1 MEKNSALVI
10 ASVTTALKNLLNN
23 GLIHELSGMNAGEV
37 TVSTLP
43 PDRIAGGAEERAQ
56 LNLYLYRVTPNSSW
70 RRASVGGGTSHEGG
84 TSHAA
89 TFLALDLHYLLTAY
103 GERDIEA
110 EVLLGY
116 AIQLLYETPILT
128 REALRTAFV
137 LTAPKYA
144 SGAISTTAL
153 DNQPEQIK
161 ISTEFLSMEEMSK
174 LWSSLQTR
182 SRLSVTYE
190 VATVLVEDRRGRQ

>member
-1 MEKNSALVI
+1 MKDMEENSALVI

-43 PDRIAGGAEERAQ
+43 PDRIANGAEERAQ
-56 LNLYLYRVTPNSSW
+56 LNLYLYRLTPNSSW
-70 RRASVGGGTSHEGG
+70 RRTS
-84 TSHAA
+84 TVA
-89 TFLALDLHYLLTAY
+89 TQKEPEIGSFLALDLHYLLTAY
-103 GERDIEA
+103 GENDIEA
-110 EVLLGY
+110 EVLLGH

-128 REALRTAFV
+128 REALRTAFA

-153 DNQPEQIK
+153 DNQPEQVK

-182 SRLSVTYE
+182 SRLSITYE
-190 VATVLVEDRRGRQ
+190 VATVLVEDRRSRQ

>member
-23 GLIHELSGMNAGEV
+23 GLIRELSGMNVGEV

-43 PDRIAGGAEERAQ
+43 PDRIANGTEERAQ
-56 LNLYLYRVTPNSSW
+56 LNLYLYRLTPNSSW
-70 RRASVGGGTSHEGG
+70 RRASAVATQAEPEVGS
-84 TSHAA
+84 
-89 TFLALDLHYLLTAY
+89 FLALDLHYLLTAY
-103 GERDIEA
+103 GENDIEA

-128 REALRTAFV
+128 REALRTAFA
-137 LTAPKYA
+137 LAAPKYA

-153 DNQPEQIK
+153 DNQPEQVK

-190 VATVLVEDRRGRQ
+190 VATVLVEDRWSRQ

>member
-1 MEKNSALVI
+1 MKDMEKNSALVI

-23 GLIHELSGMNAGEV
+23 GLIRELSGMNAGEV

-43 PDRIAGGAEERAQ
+43 PDRIANGAEERAQ
-56 LNLYLYRVTPNSSW
+56 LNLYLYRLTPNSSW
-70 RRASVGGGTSHEGG
+70 RRTSTTQAEPEVGS
-84 TSHAA
+84 
-89 TFLALDLHYLLTAY
+89 FLALDLHYLLTAY
-103 GERDIEA
+103 GEHDIEA

-128 REALRTAFV
+128 RDALRTAFT

-153 DNQPEQIK
+153 DNQPEQVK

-182 SRLSVTYE
+182 SRLSITYE
-190 VATVLVEDRRGRQ
+190 VATVLVEDRRGCQ

>member
-1 MEKNSALVI
+1 MKNMEKNSALVI

-23 GLIHELSGMNAGEV
+23 GLIHELSGINAGEV

-43 PDRIAGGAEERAQ
+43 PDRIANGAEERAQ
-56 LNLYLYRVTPNSSW
+56 LNLYLYRLTPNSSW
-70 RRASVGGGTSHEGG
+70 RRTSAMQAGPEIG
-84 TSHAA
+84 S
-89 TFLALDLHYLLTAY
+89 FLALDLHYLLTAY
-103 GERDIEA
+103 GEHDIEA

-128 REALRTAFV
+128 RDALRTAFA

-153 DNQPEQIK
+153 DNQPEQVK
-161 ISTEFLSMEEMSK
+161 INPEFLSMEEMSK

-182 SRLSVTYE
+182 SRLSITYE
-190 VATVLVEDRRGRQ
+190 VATVLVEDRRSRQ